1 MDSAVRFPSN
11 GDDPEDLLELTVNF
25 DEDSAHHGEAP
36 ETPVQFSHG
45 SVSRSENRQA
55 QEPSIPQATPS
66 PSRNGRGEW
75 DAGEQPS
82 LDSRPAFV
90 AEAAVAAPAPYEPLA
105 GEAAAVPA
113 PEQEE
118 TGENWGIQFL
128 KELVETLVLALII
141 FLLIRTVVQNYRIE
155 GHSMEPNF
163 HDGEYL
169 LVNKLAY
176 KLGEYSRGDVVV
188 FHYPNDPS
196 RDFIKRIIGL
206 PGDTVE
212 IHNGTIFVN
221 GQPLEEPYTV
231 VPINYE
237 RAPILVDADQLYVL
251 GDNRPYSSD
260 SHQWGL
266 LPTDLVIGKAWI
278 GIWPPS
284 VMGVVP
290 HEPPVLGPKVA
301 QGP

>member
-1 MDSAVRFPSN
+1 MDSAARYSSN
-11 GDDPEDLLELTVNF
+11 GDDPEDLLELTVHF
-25 DEDSAHHGEAP
+25 DEDSSHHREAP
-36 ETPVQFSHG
+36 EIPVNQNHG
-45 SVSRSENRQA
+45 SASESANQQV
-55 QEPSIPQATPS
+55 QEPSTPEVTPD
-66 PSRNGRGEW
+66 PSRNGLGEW
-75 DAGEQPS
+75 NAAERTS
-82 LDSRPAFV
+82 LNSPPALA
-90 AEAAVAAPAPYEPLA
+90 AEAAVATPASYSPLT
-105 GEAAAVPA
+105 GGTDSAVLPG
-113 PEQEE
+113 QEE
-118 TGENWGIQFL
+118 EVENWGLQFL

-221 GQPLEEPYTV
+221 DQPLEEPYTV

-266 LPTDLVIGKAWI
+266 LPTDLVIGKAWV